1 MPGWPT
7 LHIDLCL
14 HPRLFSYGRFL
25 VSRSQRIWTFLR
37 LLINIVKLPSRKAG
51 LGSTPHAGPQSV
63 LKWASD
69 ASLPCLSTFSFWLPI
84 QPPLSYLP
92 QKTMEK
98 VYILKYLSM
107 YLSLS
112 TFKSQYNY
120 SSPIKFNLQPI
131 MHLAWSR
138 GCFSG
143 WSGDRIWLF
152 ITGAGISTAQ
162 AGEAASGP
170 FRGSVIS
177 IGSLSALRLWNCANA
192 PVRCPRGLGE
202 WEERELSHLLDTPQL
217 EFLGVCRAKRWLL
230 L

>member
-37 LLINIVKLPSRKAG
+37 LLINIVKLPSWKAG
-51 LGSTPHAGPQSV
+51 LGSTPHAGSKSV

-170 FRGSVIS
+170 FRGRCY
-177 IGSLSALRLWNCANA
+177 LHWEPQCLAALELCQCPSQVSQRTGRMGRKRAVSFTGYTT
-192 PVRCPRGLGE
+192 VRIPGCLQ
-202 WEERELSHLLDTPQL
+202 S
-217 EFLGVCRAKRWLL
+217 
-230 L
+230 